1 MATLIREIR
10 DGLQPELYAS
20 PRWLIAAFVVSGFLL
35 VLVYDARLGA
45 SGRAMLLLLA
55 AASWLSAVL
64 IWVLDSWNTWVGR
77 TITVLF
83 IVCGVHFLP
92 SWLFASEPLMFD
104 GIPVIAGMAL
114 MGPLGATLVGV
125 MESVAILLA
134 AREAVLSTLI
144 LRLVAVWLTAV
155 GVWTVYRPLRQVI
168 AWSWEHY
175 DQAQRLLSE
184 ERNRNAELEQAMEGL
199 MHANR
204 QLDLLNERLAGMRL
218 LAEEAQRA
226 KAAFVAKVS
235 HELRTPLNMILGL
248 TDLLLETPQVYGEAL
263 PPALLEDLRIVQRNS
278 EYLSKLINDVLDLS
292 QAESGRLVLH
302 KEWVD
307 LREEINVVVGAVQP
321 LLEKKR
327 LVWRVEA
334 PSDLPLVYCDRTRVR
349 QVLLNL
355 LSNAARYTD
364 QGGVTIR
371 VCKQGDCVVTEVED
385 TGCGIPAEDLDKI
398 FEPFYQ
404 VSTGVGVARE
414 GSGLGL
420 SISKQIVE
428 LHQGRL
434 WVVSTPGVGS
444 TFSFEIPIAPP
455 DQRGAEARR
464 WIREEWTWL
473 DHREPFRLP
482 KPPHR
487 QRVVVY
493 DETGGFH
500 DLADHWPEELDVTMY
515 DDWGQMVSQL
525 QRHPAHVIIVNVAS
539 PEDLLPITET
549 LKAQVADTPI
559 VGCYL
564 LPHFDRALEQHIL
577 DYLIKPVTRADLRE
591 ALEAVPGPVRRVQI
605 VDDDP
610 DFCQL
615 GARMLWSFD
624 RSLDIAIASSADEA
638 LRQMRQ
644 HPPDLMLLDLMLPDL
659 SGWQLLS
666 EKMGDPALTSVPAI
680 VVSAQD
686 PSSQPPVSDVLVST
700 ISRGLS
706 PQKILHCSLA
716 LSEILLSTG

>member
-1 MATLIREIR
+1 MATLVREIR
-10 DGLQPELYAS
+10 DGLQPDLCAS
-20 PRWLIAAFVVSGFLL
+20 PKWLIAAFAASGFLL
-35 VLVYDARLGA
+35 VLLHDARLGA

-55 AASWLSAVL
+55 AAFWLSAVL

-77 TITVLF
+77 AVTVF
-83 IVCGVHFLP
+83 VIFCGVHFLP
-92 SWLFASEPLMFD
+92 DWLLASDLSMLD

-114 MGPLGATLVGV
+114 MGPLGAILVGV
-125 MESVAILLA
+125 AESAAIVSAAPVA
-134 AREAVLSTLI
+134 LSTLV
-144 LRLVAVWLTAV
+144 LRLSAVWLTVV
-155 GVWTVYRPLRQVI
+155 GLWAIYRPLRQVI
-168 AWSWEHY
+168 AWSWDHY

-184 ERNRNAELEQAMEGL
+184 ARNRNAELEQAMEDL
-199 MHANR
+199 VHVNR

-263 PPALLEDLRIVQRNS
+263 PPGLLEDLRIVQRNS

-302 KEWVD
+302 KEWID
-307 LREEINVVVGAVQP
+307 LRAEIDVVIEAVRP
-321 LLEKKR
+321 LLEKKQ
-327 LVWRVEA
+327 LLLRVET
-334 PSDLPLVYCDRTRVR
+334 PPDLPLIYCDRTRIR

-355 LSNAARYTD
+355 LSNAARYTER
-364 QGGVTIR
+364 GGVTIR
-371 VCKQGDCVVTEVED
+371 VRTQGDYVVTEVQD
-385 TGCGIPAEDLDKI
+385 TGCGIPAEDLGKI

-404 VSTGVGVARE
+404 VSAGGGPARE

-434 WVVSTPGVGS
+434 WAESTPGVGS
-444 TFSFEIPIAPP
+444 TFSFEIPIGPP
-455 DQRGAEARR
+455 DQAGSQARR

-473 DHREPFRLP
+473 DRRERSRLP
-482 KPPHR
+482 KLPHR

-493 DETGGFH
+493 DETGGFQG
-500 DLADHWPEELDVTMY
+500 LADHWPEELDVALY
-515 DDWGQMVSQL
+515 DDLAQMVSQL
-525 QRHPAHVIIVNVAS
+525 QRYPAHVIVVNVAT
-539 PEDLLPITET
+539 PEDLLTITED
-549 LKAQVADTPI
+549 LKAQVTDTPI

-564 LPHFDRALEQHIL
+564 PPHFDRALEQHIL

-591 ALEAVPGPVRRVQI
+591 ALEAVPGPVRRVLI

-615 GARMLWSFD
+615 EARMLWSFD
-624 RSLDIAIASSADEA
+624 QSLEVVVASSADEA

-644 HPPDLMLLDLMLPDL
+644 RPPDLMLLDLMLPDL

-666 EKMGDPALTSVPAI
+666 EKVRDPALAGVPTI

-686 PSSQPPVSDVLVST
+686 PGSQPPVSDILVGT
-700 ISRGLS
+700 IGRGLS
-706 PQKILHCSLA
+706 PEKILRCSLA